1 MKIVFIRHG
10 HPNYELD
17 CLTELGHKQAEAAG
31 ERLKDEHFD
40 LMFASSCGRA
50 YETAC
55 HVAERHGLEVMKLDF
70 MRELDWGKQGTEDYA
85 HPWMLADKW
94 IDEGAPL
101 MDPKWFD
108 SPDYK
113 GRTFLDSY
121 NAACSGFDKWLEQ
134 FGLKREG
141 DYYRITEKCDKTVLL
156 ASHAGSSGA
165 ILAHLTNIPY
175 PVMIRSMSPTY
186 TAITEAEFP
195 GEVGAL
201 TTPRFALMNDAN
213 HIKGITVNN
222 VFGR

>member
-40 LMFASSCGRA
+40 LMFSSGCGRA

-55 HVAERHGLEVMKLDF
+55 HVAKRHGLEVTKLDF
-70 MRELDWGKQGTEDYA
+70 MSELNWGQQGSDDYA
-85 HPWMLADKW
+85 HPWEISDKW
-94 IDEGAPL
+94 VREGSPL
-101 MDPKWFD
+101 MDPNWQ
-108 SPDYK
+108 SSSDYT
-113 GRTFLDSY
+113 GHSFLNSF
-121 NAACSGFDKWLEQ
+121 AAASEGFDKWIEC

-141 DYYRITEKCDKTVLL
+141 QYYRITEKNDITVLL

-165 ILAHLTNIPY
+165 ILSHLTGIPF
-175 PVMIRSMSPTY
+175 PLVIRSMSPTY
-186 TAITEAEFP
+186 TAITEAVFD
-195 GEVGAL
+195 GKVGDL
-201 TTPRFALMNDAN
+201 TTPRFTLMNDAN
-213 HIKGITVNN
+213 HIKGITVDN